1 MTFPRWALWILLL
14 CAALPAAARAQPAA
28 SPGAQ
33 GSPQILFEQ
42 PMLGGIAGNFHVP
55 PAEHKYPADKP
66 FNLVL
71 WQPNPTR
78 PEGQLVPT
86 DWKAGDRTGFYP
98 AAPLP
103 EHQAAFRNAAGA
115 STVQIDGG
123 TVGVYLNSHDLPKGS
138 PGNKMMIT
146 PAFKPVAEQR
156 VSPFARPALALAN
169 SLELQVPSARDLNQA
184 GNFTYVVAIF
194 VFEDRQ
200 TRTQISYEA
209 VLFHHTVS
217 APGPQTPDLL
227 RKNEVGA
234 YDEESHSFQSE
245 IRLYRVPASSPPRPV
260 PPHGKP
266 SPGAAGDP
274 SKSRSRAPTSRQR
287 SPRSRKRPRRSRAPE
302 ILSIMPWS
310 NGT

>member
-78 PEGQLVPT
+78 PDGQLVPT

-98 AAPLP
+98 AAPLLA
-103 EHQAAFRNAAGA
+103 HQAAFRNAAGA

-138 PGNKMMIT
+138 PGNKMMIRRRSSLL
-146 PAFKPVAEQR
+146 PSSGSLR
-156 VSPFARPALALAN
+156 SAN
-169 SLELQVPSARDLNQA
+169 PL
-184 GNFTYVVAIF
+184 
-194 VFEDRQ
+194 
-200 TRTQISYEA
+200 
-209 VLFHHTVS
+209 
-217 APGPQTPDLL
+217 
-227 RKNEVGA
+227 
-234 YDEESHSFQSE
+234 SHSP
-245 IRLYRVPASSPPRPV
+245 IRSNY
-260 PPHGKP
+260 
-266 SPGAAGDP
+266 
-274 SKSRSRAPTSRQR
+274 RSRLRATSIRR
-287 SPRSRKRPRRSRAPE
+287 ETSPMWLRFLCSRIVGPERRSAMRQFFSTIP
-302 ILSIMPWS
+302 
-310 NGT
+310 